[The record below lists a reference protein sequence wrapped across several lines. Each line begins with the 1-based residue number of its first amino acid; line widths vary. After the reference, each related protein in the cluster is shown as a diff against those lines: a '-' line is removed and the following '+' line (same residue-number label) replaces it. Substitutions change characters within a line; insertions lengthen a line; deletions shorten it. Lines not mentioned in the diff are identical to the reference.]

1 MKPDLVQGLG
11 MPPYSLSLGYKK
23 TIHLVTLR
31 NYCHEDY
38 PDKYGK
44 LLGRILAFKDLRL
57 IKKQVKNCKT
67 FVTCSKSLS
76 EIYQKKHGFD
86 FAFIRNG
93 VDTSKYSKGTNKD
106 KFSIREN
113 LNIDLNKKIFVY
125 TGQIID
131 RKDQDF
137 AIDGFLKANITNS
150 MLYILGDGINRD
162 NLMKKYCN
170 ASNVI
175 FTGSVSNV
183 EEYLAASDVY
193 ISTSKSE
200 GLPNG
205 VLEAMAVGL
214 PVLLSDI
221 PQHKEIFEVD
231 ENIGVLY
238 KLGNL
243 TSLIDSIR
251 KVNDSNLNDM
261 GEKKSYCSKKI
272 IVCKINE

>member
-1 MKPDLVQGLG
+1 
-11 MPPYSLSLGYKK
+11 
-23 TIHLVTLR
+23 
-31 NYCHEDY
+31 
-38 PDKYGK
+38 
-44 LLGRILAFKDLRL
+44 
-57 IKKQVKNCKT
+57 
-67 FVTCSKSLS
+67 
-76 EIYQKKHGFD
+76 
-86 FAFIRNG
+86 
-93 VDTSKYSKGTNKD
+93 
-106 KFSIREN
+106 
-113 LNIDLNKKIFVY
+113 
-125 TGQIID
+125 
-131 RKDQDF
+131 
-137 AIDGFLKANITNS
+137 

-251 KVNDSNLNDM
+251 KS
-261 GEKKSYCSKKI
+261 E
-272 IVCKINE
+272 